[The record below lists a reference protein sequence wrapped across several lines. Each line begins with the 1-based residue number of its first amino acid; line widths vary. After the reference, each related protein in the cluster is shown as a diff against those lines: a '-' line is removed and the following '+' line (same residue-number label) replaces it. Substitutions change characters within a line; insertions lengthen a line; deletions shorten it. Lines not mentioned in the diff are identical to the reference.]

1 MNTTNKINIEAIVA
15 FDSNKGIAKDGVLPW
30 SIKEDMAFFK
40 EKTIGNIVIMG
51 LNTFLS
57 IPSRFRPLK
66 DRLNIVL
73 TSRYDHYNEL
83 YKGSKENVI
92 FTDNQYYYHQILSCP
107 DIYTNKYKYLNN
119 NIDKQLSIF
128 IIGGKQV
135 YTRYLPICST
145 IWVSQ
150 LKNCYDCD
158 LFLNDYAIILEDPLM
173 YSKTIYKEYDLF
185 TIYKYQTV

>member
-1 MNTTNKINIEAIVA
+1 MDTTNKINIEAIVA
-15 FDSNKGIAKDGVLPW
+15 FDSSKGIAKDGVLPW

-57 IPSRFRPLK
+57 IPTRFRPLK

-92 FTDNQYYYHQILSCP
+92 FTDNQYYYHQILNCP

-145 IWVSQ
+145 VWVSQ
-150 LKNCYDCD
+150 LKNDYSCD

>member
-1 MNTTNKINIEAIVA
+1 MDTTNKINIEAIVA
-15 FDSNKGIAKDGVLPW
+15 FDSSKGIAKDGVLPW
-30 SIKEDMAFFK
+30 SIKEDMTFFK

-92 FTDNQYYYHQILSCP
+92 FTDNQYYYHQILNCP

-150 LKNCYDCD
+150 LKNDYSCD